1 MSRNYGKTWL
11 LLVSATLNSGTPWI
25 LLGKSS
31 SALSTS
37 LLPVTNHS
45 FPTHF
50 SPAFLPPF
58 VTSKDRAGF
67 DLSPDLTSL
76 GDWSHLRLHNC
87 ITMYSALWSNLRDPR
102 LYCIDLDG
110 FFFRFSTC
118 IFRYIYHS
126 AILRASHSPT
136 STTPTIRPSNHQS
149 NVAITVF
156 LLSRIHFFVFC
167 VIFRKRSKNLSLT
180 DHLKI
185 FSLKFAWTRRKI

>member
-76 GDWSHLRLHNC
+76 GDWSHLRLHIC

-110 FFFRFSTC
+110 FFSVLCLYFS
-118 IFRYIYHS
+118 IYIPLRHS
-126 AILRASHSPT
+126 SSVTFPHINNTHY
-136 STTPTIRPSNHQS
+136 ST
-149 NVAITVF
+149 F
-156 LLSRIHFFVFC
+156 
-167 VIFRKRSKNLSLT
+167 
-180 DHLKI
+180 
-185 FSLKFAWTRRKI
+185 

>member
-76 GDWSHLRLHNC
+76 GDWSALKTPSIFVLLCIRLFGATYE
-87 ITMYSALWSNLRDPR
+87 I
-102 LYCIDLDG
+102 LDSTVSTWMV
-110 FFFRFSTC
+110 FFFGSLLVF
-118 IFRYIYHS
+118 FDIY
-126 AILRASHSPT
+126 
-136 STTPTIRPSNHQS
+136 TTPPFFERHIPPHQQHPL
-149 NVAITVF
+149 F
-156 LLSRIHFFVFC
+156 DLLI
-167 VIFRKRSKNLSLT
+167 INLM
-180 DHLKI
+180 
-185 FSLKFAWTRRKI
+185 